1 VSIDLT
7 WLGHATVV
15 LDIDGTRLV
24 SDPLLRPHAGVL
36 RRRTAPPSAAAWAG
50 TRAVLLSHLHLDH
63 ADVRSLRMLPGVPV
77 VTASDNAR
85 WVRRKGLLA
94 QVPDEGAW
102 TPVGDGDVEVRL
114 APAVHRS
121 RPMPHRPNAASGH
134 LVRSSSGVV
143 WIAGDTELH
152 PGLADLPRL
161 AGAPID
167 VAIVPVG
174 GWGPR
179 LSAGHLGP
187 EEAAEACRRVGA
199 RWAVPYHW
207 ATLHLPGGQHRPRGW
222 MDAAGPAFERSLEP
236 PCRPVVLAVGE
247 SVTIGGPGGSSSP

>member
-1 VSIDLT
+1 MSIDVT

-15 LDIDGTRLV
+15 LDVDGTRLV

-36 RRRTAPPSAAAWAG
+36 RRRTPPPDAATWAG
-50 TRAVLLSHLHLDH
+50 TSAVLLSHLHLDH

-77 VTASDNAR
+77 ITAGDNAR

-94 QVPDEGAW
+94 QVPDGGGW
-102 TPVGDGDVEVRL
+102 IRVGDGSVEVRL
-114 APAVHRS
+114 VPAVHRS
-121 RPMPHRPNAASGH
+121 RPMPHRPNAANGH

-143 WIAGDTELH
+143 WIAGDTELF
-152 PGLADLPRL
+152 PGLVELPRL
-161 AGAPID
+161 AGAAVD

-187 EEAAEACRRVGA
+187 DEAAEACRAVGA
-199 RWAVPYHW
+199 RCAVPYHW
-207 ATLHLPGGQHRPRGW
+207 ATLHLPGGRDRPRGW
-222 MDAAGPAFERSLEP
+222 MDAAGPAFEAALEP
-236 PCRPVVLAVGE
+236 PCRPVVLGVGE
-247 SVTIGGPGGSSSP
+247 SVTVAG